1 MIKTKILI
9 TGATGFVG
17 RVFCSLLPRDTFLLL
32 ESGGTL
38 YSSSQSSGTVVDITQ
53 AEAVADQVAMFKPDV
68 VLHLAAQS
76 HVPTSFSD
84 PVSTWQ
90 TNVLGTVNYLTALQ
104 QHAPD
109 AFFLF
114 VSSSEVYG
122 HAFKTGIPVTED
134 STCLPTNPYAA
145 SKLAA
150 ELACQQFFAQGLRGV
165 IARPFNHIGPGQASG
180 FVSAAFAEQIAKI
193 EMDLQLP
200 VMQVGNLAAYRDF
213 LDVRDV
219 CMAYLAIIQAALQGQ
234 ALAPVLNI
242 ASGQAVP
249 IEQLLHHLINH
260 TSTSISVTLDAE
272 RLRPSDIPY
281 AVGDASL
288 LSQQTGW
295 RPQLAL
301 TDTLLAI
308 LDDWR
313 HRVRERI

>member
-17 RVFCSLLPRDTFLLL
+17 RVFCSLLPRDKFELL
-32 ESGGTL
+32 EGGRIT
-38 YSSSQSSGTVVDITQ
+38 SDCSQSPSALVDITQ
-53 AEAVADQVAMFKPDV
+53 AGAVAAQVAAFKPDI

-76 HVPTSFSD
+76 HVPTSFSE
-84 PVSTWQ
+84 PVTTWQ
-90 TNVLGTVNYLTALQ
+90 TNVLGTVNYLAALQ
-104 QHAPD
+104 QHAPN

-122 HAFKTGIPVTED
+122 HAFKSGMALTEE
-134 STCLPTNPYAA
+134 SRCQPMNPYAA

-165 IARPFNHIGPGQASG
+165 IARPFNHIGLGQRSD

-193 EMDLQLP
+193 ELGLQP
-200 VMQVGNLAAYRDF
+200 AVMQVGNLAAYRDF

-219 CMAYLAIIQAALQGQ
+219 CAAYLAIIQAALQGQ
-234 ALAPVLNI
+234 TLAPVLNI
-242 ASGQAVP
+242 ASGQAVS
-249 IEQLLHHLINH
+249 IEQLLQHLISH
-260 TSTSISVTLDAE
+260 TQAPIEVTLDPK

-288 LSQQTGW
+288 LSQQTQW
-295 RPQLAL
+295 QPQWAL
-301 TDTLLAI
+301 SDTLLAV
-308 LDDWR
+308 LNDWR
-313 HRVRERI
+313 QRVSVTP

>member
-17 RVFCSLLPRDTFLLL
+17 CVFRSLLPRDSFLIV
-32 ESGGTL
+32 ESAGSHCAPL
-38 YSSSQSSGTVVDITQ
+38 NKSDRVVDVTH
-53 AEAVADQVAMFKPDV
+53 AEAVAAQVAELKPDV

-84 PVSTWQ
+84 PITTWQ

-104 QHAPD
+104 QHAPA
-109 AFFLF
+109 AFFIF
-114 VSSSEVYG
+114 ASSSEVYG
-122 HAFKTGIPVTED
+122 HAFKAGSAVSEKSACQPM
-134 STCLPTNPYAA
+134 NPYAA

-165 IARPFNHIGPGQASG
+165 IARPFNHLGTGQASG

-193 EMDLQLP
+193 EQGLQPP

-219 CMAYLAIIQAALQGQ
+219 CAAYIAIIQAALAGQ
-234 ALAPVLNI
+234 TLAPVLNI
-242 ASGQAVP
+242 ASGQAVS
-249 IEQLLHHLINH
+249 IEQLLQHL
-260 TSTSISVTLDAE
+260 SSYSSKSIDITLDPE
-272 RLRPSDIPY
+272 RLRPADIPY

-288 LSQQTGW
+288 LTQQTGW
-295 RPQLAL
+295 QPQIAL
-301 TDTLLAI
+301 TDTLQTVLN
-308 LDDWR
+308 DWR
-313 HRVRERI
+313 QRVREGL